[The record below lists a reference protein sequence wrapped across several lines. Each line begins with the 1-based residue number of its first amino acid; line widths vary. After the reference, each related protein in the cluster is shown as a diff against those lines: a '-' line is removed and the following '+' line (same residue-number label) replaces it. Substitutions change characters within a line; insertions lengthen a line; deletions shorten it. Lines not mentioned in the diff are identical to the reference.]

1 MRDQQWIPFLYITH
15 DLSTAYQIGDRIF
28 ILYQGNVVESG
39 DTVAVIDQPKHP
51 YVQLLIYLVP
61 APEPDENWREQID
74 VPDEEET
81 RFSDAIG
88 CRYLGRCPQKTDL
101 CASKAHPETFLCKL
115 TTPSVLPSIRLER
128 VDDLRFASYLVS
140 IN

>member
-1 MRDQQWIPFLYITH
+1 MRDQQGIPFLYITH
-15 DLSTAYQIGDRIF
+15 DLSTAYQIGDWIF

-51 YVQLLIYLVP
+51 YVQLLIDLVP

-101 CASKAHPETFLCKL
+101 CALKAPILKPFSANSPHQ
-115 TTPSVLPSIRLER
+115 
-128 VDDLRFASYLVS
+128 VS
-140 IN
+140 CHVYD